1 MIWSTDAETVGSGR
15 GLVCAL
21 RMAWP
26 NAGEG
31 RHMPSPPYVH
41 MHDSKRQSRHVI
53 IVNVVSSVA
62 RRKGGHQG
70 LAGIIQGHVPN
81 FF

>member
-1 MIWSTDAETVGSGR
+1 
-15 GLVCAL
+15 
-21 RMAWP
+21 
-26 NAGEG
+26 
-31 RHMPSPPYVH
+31 